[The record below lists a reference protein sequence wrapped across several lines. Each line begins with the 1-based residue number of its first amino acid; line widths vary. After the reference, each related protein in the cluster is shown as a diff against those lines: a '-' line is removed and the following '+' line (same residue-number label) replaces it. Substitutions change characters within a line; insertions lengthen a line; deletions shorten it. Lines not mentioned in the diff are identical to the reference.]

1 MEDYKSNSFKSR
13 EKQEKK
19 LPEKKSIKKVAVG
32 KTKKKSG
39 ARKLADVF
47 VSEDVENVKSYIV
60 MDVLIPSIKKAISD
74 IVTNGI
80 DMMLYGESGR
90 NRRSSTG
97 SKISYGSYYNRD
109 RDDRRRDS
117 GYRGKTSVYDYDDIL
132 FDTRGDAE
140 AVLDAM
146 YDIIDTYG
154 VVSVADFYELAD
166 VSSDNFAA
174 NKYGWSSLEGS
185 RVMRMRNSYVLKFP
199 KATAINQ

>member
-1 MEDYKSNSFKSR
+1 MEEYKSNSFKSR

-19 LPEKKSIKKVAVG
+19 LPEKKNIEKVAVG

-39 ARKLADVF
+39 VRKFADVF
-47 VSEDVENVKSYIV
+47 VSEDVDNVKSYIV

-90 NRRSSTG
+90 TRKNSTA

-109 RDDRRRDS
+109 DRRRDS
-117 GYRGKTSVYDYDDIL
+117 GYRGRTSVYDYDDIL

-166 VSSDNFAA
+166 VSTDNFAA

-185 RVMRMRNSYVLKFP
+185 RVMRMRDSYVLKLP